1 MLSFNDRLTQLERDL
16 ETTPVRISTYHDLP
30 FAIFQYNPREEY
42 KLRRELHLLST
53 RLKNMGKKVKVISL
67 SKILWDAI
75 ERNDSIENII
85 EDEKEFGFSK
95 IQDII
100 YTYLTD
106 EDFTPL
112 PDLLTAE
119 LERLDSQKQI
129 AFIIRAGCL
138 APSIFPISQLMDHM
152 QGKTQVPSVLFY
164 PGCREEGYAGLRFMC
179 MENRATI
186 GSYRVNV
193 Y

>member
-1 MLSFNDRLTQLERDL
+1 LESN
-16 ETTPVRISTYHDLP
+16 PVRISTYHDLP

-42 KLRRELHLLST
+42 KLRRELQLLLT
-53 RLKNMGKKVKVISL
+53 RLKNTGKNVEIISL
-67 SKILWDAI
+67 AKILWDAI
-75 ERNDSIENII
+75 EKNDSLENLFK
-85 EDEKEFGFSK
+85 DEKEFGFLK
-95 IQDII
+95 VQDII

-112 PDLLTAE
+112 PGLLAAE
-119 LERLDSQKQI
+119 LARLDPEKEI
-129 AFIIRAGCL
+129 AFINRAGCL

-152 QGKTQVPSVLFY
+152 QGKTKVPSVLFY

>member
-16 ETTPVRISTYHDLP
+16 ESTPVRISTYHDLP

-53 RLKNMGKKVKVISL
+53 RLKNTGKKVKVISL
-67 SKILWDAI
+67 AKILWDAI
-75 ERNDSIENII
+75 EKNDSIENII

-112 PDLLTAE
+112 PDLLAAE

-129 AFIIRAGCL
+129 AFILRAGCL

-186 GSYRVNV
+186 GSYRVIV